1 MRGPDS
7 VVLNSSM
14 RKAGLIVVVV
24 MPALVLTGC
33 KSSNKA
39 KLGVLKPQVS
49 ALATAAS
56 TAAAPATT
64 TPASAT
70 PLPPPAPASSAS
82 PTPTPSTTAPAS
94 PAGSGVPINVD
105 PCQAVTQDEASTLA
119 KATFGAGKEET
130 TAGGGKICV
139 YGSQTTNVFTVEVA
153 QASSEVEAS
162 SEWTAEVAEA
172 EAKINSAL
180 PPGVHVNFDTSNV
193 SGIGDMAATLTGTET
208 LLGKPINF
216 TGIYVLSG
224 PTFFLIGDLVLGQ
237 ASPAVGDMEDQART
251 TLGRVT

>member
-1 MRGPDS
+1 
-7 VVLNSSM
+7 M
-14 RKAGLIVVVV
+14 RKTALIVVVV
-24 MPALVLTGC
+24 APALMLTGC

-39 KLGVLKPQVS
+39 RTTLLKSQVS
-49 ALATAAS
+49 AAVTAAS
-56 TAAAPATT
+56 TAPAPASS
-64 TPASAT
+64 TPASTT
-70 PLPPPAPASSAS
+70 PTVLPPPAPASSAS
-82 PTPTPSTTAPAS
+82 PTPTPSTAGSPSTTGSAS
-94 PAGSGVPINVD
+94 PTNVD

-119 KATFGAGKEET
+119 KATFGAGQEET
-130 TAGGGKICV
+130 TDGGGKICV

-153 QASSEVEAS
+153 QASSGAAAS
-162 SEWTAEVAEA
+162 AEWTAEVSEA

-237 ASPAVGDMEDQART
+237 ASPAVSDMEDQART

>member
-1 MRGPDS
+1 
-7 VVLNSSM
+7 M
-14 RKAGLIVVVV
+14 RKAALIVVVV
-24 MPALVLTGC
+24 APALVLTSC

-39 KLGVLKPQVS
+39 KTTLLKTQVS
-49 ALATAAS
+49 AAATTS
-56 TAAAPATT
+56 TAPAPATT
-64 TPASAT
+64 TPASTT

-130 TAGGGKICV
+130 TDGGGKICV

-153 QASSEVEAS
+153 EAS
-162 SEWTAEVAEA
+162 SGAAASAEWTEEVTEA
-172 EAKINSAL
+172 ETKIESAL

-237 ASPAVGDMEDQART
+237 PSPAVSDMEDQART